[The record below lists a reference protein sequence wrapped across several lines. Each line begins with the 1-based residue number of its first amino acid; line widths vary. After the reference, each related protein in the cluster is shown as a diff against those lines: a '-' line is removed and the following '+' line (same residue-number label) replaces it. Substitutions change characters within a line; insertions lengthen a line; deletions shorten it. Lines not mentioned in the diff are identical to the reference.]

1 MLVRLYTNAQ
11 KVKRIIHQESLW
23 RMLTVGQLTTSF
35 GESCTFYGLLAH
47 QLCLLNVPLK
57 WKDFQEFPHPLIR
70 TGSQCP
76 NWWKRTGTQISIMKN
91 TFLQLKKNTLKDFKE
106 HSFRTLKISFLI
118 VSNFYIEFTNLNGK
132 KSDSNAIHIVF
143 ICDNYGYFFNPL
155 DTEIELKKNSSL
167 HIVIFFLH

>member
-132 KSDSNAIHIVF
+132 KVIPMPF
-143 ICDNYGYFFNPL
+143 ILSSFVIIM
-155 DTEIELKKNSSL
+155 DTFLILWILKLSWRKIAL
-167 HIVIFFLH
+167 YT